1 MMDEGVLGVDE
12 DTKRRQPAHLDEEE
26 LAAGIRRP
34 AADAHRTLSRPEAT
48 TGELV
53 ELRRRLR
60 GLLCAARGWHLTE
73 IERWLRSAERTLDA
87 QLVSGLVVERE
98 RAVG

>member
-1 MMDEGVLGVDE
+1 
-12 DTKRRQPAHLDEEE
+12 
-26 LAAGIRRP
+26 LAREIRRL
-34 AADAHRTLSRPEAT
+34 AIDAHRTLNRPEAT

-73 IERWLRSAERTLDA
+73 IERWLRSAERRLDA
-87 QLVSGLVVERE
+87 RLVSGLAVEVE
-98 RAVG
+98 SAAG